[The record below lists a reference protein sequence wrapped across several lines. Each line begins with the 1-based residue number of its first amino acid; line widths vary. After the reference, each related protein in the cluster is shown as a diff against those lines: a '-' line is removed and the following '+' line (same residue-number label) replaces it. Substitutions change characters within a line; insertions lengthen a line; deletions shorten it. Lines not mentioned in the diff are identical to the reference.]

1 MKRFVIFA
9 MCLVAAVGVAY
20 AQEEEIG
27 APNPAMMGTVVGQQE
42 LVEVSVERFEFEGTW
57 YSTISSDHG
66 FTVSRLFRG
75 GPAARQPIAAEE
87 GMDIPDEHVL
97 GVRVDFLRRGY
108 HNFTIRP
115 IRPIPIEGVT
125 KTVSVWVAGRN
136 ANHVL
141 NVLVRDMRGR
151 THEIRMGTLNF
162 QGWRRL
168 TAAIPPQ
175 SIDGVSGVVQRNHR
189 NMALRSGIEIVGFR
203 IHTDPLESYGS
214 YYIYFDDLRAITD
227 LFAAGRDPD
236 DMVDGW

>member
-1 MKRFVIFA
+1 MKRFAIFA
-9 MCLVAAVGVAY
+9 ACIVAAVGFVY
-20 AQEEEIG
+20 AQEEEVG
-27 APNPAMMGTVVGQQE
+27 APNPFMIGPVVGQQE

-57 YSTISSDHG
+57 YSTMMSDHG

-75 GPAARQPIAAEE
+75 GPADRQPIAGEE
-87 GMDIPDEHVL
+87 GMEIPDEHVL

-108 HNFTIRP
+108 HNFTVRP

-136 ANHVL
+136 ASHEL
-141 NVLVRDMRGR
+141 NLLVRDMRGR

-175 SIDGVSGVVQRNHR
+175 SIDGRGVVQRTHR
-189 NMALRSGIEIVGFR
+189 STNVRQGIEIVGLR

-214 YYIYFDDLRAITD
+214 YYIYFDDMRAVTD
-227 LFAAGRDPD
+227 LFAVGRDPD

>member
-9 MCLVAAVGVAY
+9 VCFVAAVGMAY
-20 AQEEEIG
+20 AQEEEVGAADPTRIG
-27 APNPAMMGTVVGQQE
+27 PVVAQQE

-57 YSTISSDHG
+57 YSRISSDHG
-66 FTVSRLFRG
+66 HTISRLFRG
-75 GPAARQPIAAEE
+75 GPAAREPIAGEE

-108 HNFTIRP
+108 HSFTVRP

-136 ANHVL
+136 ANHEL
-141 NVLVRDMRGR
+141 RLLVRDMRGR
-151 THEIRMGTLNF
+151 THSLHMGNLNF

-175 SIDGVSGVVQRNHR
+175 AMDGRSGIVQRSHR
-189 NMALRSGIEIVGFR
+189 HAHLRSGIEVVGLR
-203 IHTDPLESYGS
+203 IYTDPLESYGS
-214 YYIYFDDLRAITD
+214 YYIYFDDMRAVTD
-227 LFAAGRDPD
+227 LFAMTRDPD

>member
-1 MKRFVIFA
+1 MKRFAIFA
-9 MCLVAAVGVAY
+9 VCLIAAAGIVY

-27 APNPAMMGTVVGQQE
+27 APDPSRIGPVVGQQE
-42 LVEVSVERFEFEGTW
+42 LAEVSVERFEFEGTW
-57 YSTISSDHG
+57 YASMSRDQG

-75 GPAARQPIAAEE
+75 GPAGRQPIAGEE

-108 HNFTIRP
+108 HHFTVRP

-136 ANHVL
+136 SNHEL
-141 NVLVRDMRGR
+141 WILVRDMRGR
-151 THEIRMGTLNF
+151 THEIRMGNLNF

-175 SIDGVSGVVQRNHR
+175 SMDGRSGVVQRNHR
-189 NMALRSGIEIVGFR
+189 NLTRSGIEVVGFR
-203 IHTDPLESYGS
+203 IRTDPLESYGS
-214 YYIYFDDLRAITD
+214 YYIYFDDLRAVTD
-227 LFAAGRDPD
+227 LFAIGRDPD